1 MNDNFY
7 LAASIRVRQ
16 PDGSRR
22 YFLARMTIKPDKVFY
37 DWRITETD
45 SIQTDDA
52 LTLASVRK
60 YGLLTFPKKSLIK
73 DIKDAFGRFYKK
85 TRGKSKNAILQFLTE
100 TLDYRRAQF
109 GLPENCV
116 IDWAQEIVGE
126 VQP

>member
-1 MNDNFY
+1 MNDNFFISV
-7 LAASIRVRQ
+7 SIRVQQ

-22 YFLARMTIKPDKVFY
+22 YFIARMTTKPDKVFY

-126 VQP
+126 VRK